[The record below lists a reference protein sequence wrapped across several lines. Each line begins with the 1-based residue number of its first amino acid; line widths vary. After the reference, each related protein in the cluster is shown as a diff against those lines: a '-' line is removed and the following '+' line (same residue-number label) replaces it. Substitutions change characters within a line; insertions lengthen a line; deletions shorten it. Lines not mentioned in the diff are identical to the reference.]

1 MMDAVPRLSQTYVDC
16 QGCRVRYHQVGS
28 GPDILFIHGA
38 PGSIEDWL
46 PVKDGLAAKYRL
58 TFYDRP
64 GYGYS
69 DALKGG
75 YNQIRQADVAFA
87 LIEKLNLVNPVVVGH
102 SFGGG
107 IALAMAVRRPK
118 QIKAFISV
126 GARAY
131 PKAKS
136 PLIFHL
142 LMAPILGRLL
152 LAIQRSSQG
161 RKMMRHAILKMFHP
175 NESSIPSDFIETRI
189 TQWLSNGNMISLAH
203 EDTNSS
209 SVLREISQHYR
220 EIEQHF
226 VVVHG
231 SEDHSI
237 PVEDAMNLYSDLK
250 DSQLIILPNTGHMVQ
265 FIRTDELARIISKT
279 AG

>member
-1 MMDAVPRLSQTYVDC
+1 MDAVPRLSQTYVDC
-16 QGCRVRYHQVGS
+16 QGCKVRYYQVGS

-46 PVKDGLAAKYRL
+46 PVTDGLAAKYRL

-87 LIEKLNLVNPVVVGH
+87 LIEMLNLANPVVVGH
-102 SFGGG
+102 SFGGS

-118 QIKAFISV
+118 QIKVFISV

-136 PLIFHL
+136 PVIFHL
-142 LMAPILGRLL
+142 LKAPIIGKLI
-152 LAIQRSSQG
+152 LAIQRSALGQNMLRS
-161 RKMMRHAILKMFHP
+161 AIHKMFHP
-175 NESSIPSDFIETRI
+175 NESSIPPDFIETRVS
-189 TQWLSNGNMISLAH
+189 QWLSNGNMISLAH

-209 SVLREISQHYR
+209 SVLREISQHYH

-250 DSQLIILPNTGHMVQ
+250 DAQLIILPNTGHMVQ
-265 FIRTDELARIISKT
+265 FIRTDELARIISET